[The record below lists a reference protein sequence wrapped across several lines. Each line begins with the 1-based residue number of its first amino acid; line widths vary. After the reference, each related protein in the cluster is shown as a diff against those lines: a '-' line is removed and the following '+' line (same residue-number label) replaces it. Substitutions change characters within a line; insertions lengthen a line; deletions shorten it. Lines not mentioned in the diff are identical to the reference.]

1 MNALKQSILNAKQ
14 ASGRAMS
21 KVGLV
26 TGGIVIAMG
35 NALAQTTPT
44 DPGLAAI
51 DTLKSSATSYIAAG
65 FAVLTIVVA
74 GYWGMGMYKKIS
86 GKAK

>member
-1 MNALKQSILNAKQ
+1 MNKFKQALLAAKQ
-14 ASGRAMS
+14 VSSATSVRIAA
-21 KVGLV
+21 VTTGLMV
-26 TGGIVIAMG
+26 AAG
-35 NALAQTTPT
+35 NAMAQADP

-51 DTLKSSATSYIAAG
+51 TALKSSASSYIAAG

>member
-1 MNALKQSILNAKQ
+1 MNKIKQALLAAKQ
-14 ASGRAMS
+14 VSGRTSVRLAA
-21 KVGLV
+21 VTTGLMV
-26 TGGIVIAMG
+26 AAG
-35 NALAQTTPT
+35 NVMAQTATD

-51 DTLKSSATSYIAAG
+51 TNLKTSATSYIAAG

>member
-1 MNALKQSILNAKQ
+1 MNKIKNALIAAKQ
-14 ASGRAMS
+14 VSARSSARLAAVTTGLL
-21 KVGLV
+21 VG
-26 TGGIVIAMG
+26 AG
-35 NALAQTTPT
+35 NVMAQTTPD

-51 DTLKSSATSYIAAG
+51 TALKSSATAYIAAG

-74 GYWGMGMYKKIS
+74 GYWGMGMYRKIS